1 MPINFKHNDYIQ
13 GVGDALENQVA
24 KGIMRPITREVDEGD
39 ALFLR
44 ADDVLVRRRDRNRW
58 MNILQSD
65 EDDLDAQAE
74 PVRHRHGHHHRHHR
88 RRRRRRRREWRR
100 YCRRVWVNGYRRRRC
115 RRRRVWVWYWHY
127 Y

>member
-1 MPINFKHNDYIQ
+1 MD
-13 GVGDALENQVA
+13 
-24 KGIMRPITREVDEGD
+24 RR
-39 ALFLR
+39 LFLTGLFGM
-44 ADDVLVRRRDRNRW
+44 AGATALSSVLRPAEALAGVPSGRG
-58 MNILQSD
+58 ILD
-65 EDDLDAQAE
+65 ELDAPEIVEEDDLDAQAE